1 MTHIPGLVLGIYE
14 KALPWCDGWPQ
25 RLATAAELGFD
36 YVEMSIDPS
45 EEYLSRL
52 TWSQAK
58 RAEMRHQME
67 DTNLAMRS
75 ICLSAHRYYPLGSS
89 SLARRER
96 GLEIMQAAIALAS
109 DLGVRIIQ
117 VAGYDTYEEP
127 SDERSYQRYIEG
139 LEQAVVWASERM
151 ILLGLENQEK
161 GYVRSPS
168 VAVDVIRRVGSPYLN
183 LYMDLGNLVV
193 NDCDVLAEIEAARGY
208 LIGIHVK
215 DACSNE
221 PRRVPLGEG
230 QVPFD
235 AAFRK
240 LADMRFHGPVTI
252 EMWNED
258 RPDAALIC
266 AQAREYVMR
275 HLAKAWGNENFHA

>member
-14 KALPWCDGWPQ
+14 KALPRFDDWTQ
-25 RLATAAELGFD
+25 RLSAAAELGFD

-45 EEYLSRL
+45 EAYLSRL
-52 TWSQAK
+52 AWSQAK
-58 RAEMRHQME
+58 RAEMRHRIE
-67 DTNLAMRS
+67 DNNLSIRS
-75 ICLSAHRYYPLGSS
+75 ICLSAHRDYPLGSS

-96 GLEIMQAAIALAS
+96 GLEIMQAAIALAY

-117 VAGYDTYEEP
+117 VAGYDTYDEP
-127 SDERSYQRYIEG
+127 SDEKSRQRYIQG

-168 VAVDVIRRVGSPYLN
+168 VAVDVIHQVGSPYLN

-193 NDCDVLAEIEAARGY
+193 NECNVLEEIEAARGH

-215 DACSNE
+215 DARPNE

-235 AAFRK
+235 DAFHK
-240 LADMRFHGPVTI
+240 LAGMRFHGPVTI
-252 EMWNED
+252 EMWNQD
-258 RPDAALIC
+258 RPDAALVC
-266 AQAREYVMR
+266 SQAREFVMR
-275 HLAKAWGNENFHA
+275 HLAQAWKNENLPG